1 MAQTSIFSW
10 KTGSLLMLILS
21 LLFCGPK
28 KIERDPTKQSD
39 SQLYQLGMAQLEHGN
54 YQEARETFRV
64 VFESFP
70 KSDYRIL
77 AKLAYADCFYLQ
89 DGEAN
94 LLLAIQEYQDFI
106 TLFPF
111 SPKAAYAQSQI
122 GMCYFLMKEKPDRDQ
137 TNTRKALDEFK
148 KVIDNYPTSGYYQPA
163 YKKLLE
169 CYSLLAEHDVVIAHF
184 YQKTGRHQAAV
195 DRLKGLLKTYP
206 ESVYQP
212 KYYFQLAKS
221 LEKLGHY
228 NESCTFYDSLLHKW
242 PNSEFTADAKK
253 SMSKVCKESPAK
265 ATP

>member
-1 MAQTSIFSW
+1 MAPNTIFSW
-10 KTGSLLMLILS
+10 KTGSLLMLIIP

-28 KIERDPTKQSD
+28 KIERDPTKQTE
-39 SQLYQLGMAQLEHGN
+39 SQLYQLGMKQLEEEK

-77 AKLAYADCFYLQ
+77 AKLAYADSFYLQ

-106 TLFPF
+106 SLFPF
-111 SPKAAYAQSQI
+111 SPKASYAQFQI

-137 TNTRKALDEFK
+137 TNTRKALDEFR

-169 CYSLLAEHDVVIAHF
+169 CYSLLAEHDFAVARF

-195 DRLKGLLKTYP
+195 DRLKDLLKTYP
-206 ESVYQP
+206 EGVYQP
-212 KYYFQLAKS
+212 TYYLHLAKS
-221 LEKLGHY
+221 LEELGQF
-228 NESCTFYDSLLHKW
+228 NESCTFYDSLLKKW
-242 PNSEFTADAKK
+242 PNSEFTADAKE
-253 SMSKVCKESPAK
+253 SITRVCKELPVR